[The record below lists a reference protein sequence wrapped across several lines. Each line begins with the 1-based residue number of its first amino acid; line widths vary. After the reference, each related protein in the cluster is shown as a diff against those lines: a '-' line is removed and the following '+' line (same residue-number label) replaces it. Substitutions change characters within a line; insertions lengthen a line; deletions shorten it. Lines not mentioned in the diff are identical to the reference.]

1 MNGKKML
8 FFAMVLA
15 ALAAL
20 YFSSEQ
26 RAARKG
32 RKIELPL
39 TAGFDASRAAGITI
53 TAPGKAA
60 VVLKKHGG
68 SWDIT
73 VGDRTFS
80 ADAAAVTSLLEQI
93 GTLKS
98 ATVAS
103 RNPKNFESFDVS
115 DGKAVDVKIE
125 DAGQKVFAHVL
136 LGKNGPDIFSTYVRA
151 KDAGIVYLVPG
162 ILKNMADRELKDWR
176 DKKIWGLNGGRIAEL
191 TVAGDRNLQLKKDAT
206 GSWQAVCDGKAF
218 AAGKNAAAKAIQS
231 FATLKAADFIDGS
244 PKEAGLDKP
253 LRTITAVLDNG
264 TREVLLVGA
273 DKNAFQHYVKPGSQ
287 KQVFIVEKSETES
300 FSPSCEGLKEGAPSV
315 DNATAKAAYP
325 GQQHE

>member
-1 MNGKKML
+1 
-8 FFAMVLA
+8 MVLA

-26 RAARKG
+26 RAAKKG

-39 TAGFDASRAAGITI
+39 TAGFDASRAAAITI
-53 TAPGKAA
+53 TVPGKAA
-60 VVLKKHGG
+60 VALKKHGE
-68 SWDIT
+68 SWDVT
-73 VGDRTFS
+73 AGDRTFG

-103 RNPKNFESFDVS
+103 RNQKNFESFDVS

-125 DAGQKVFAHVL
+125 DAGQKVSAHVL

-151 KDAGIVYLVPG
+151 KDAGTVYLVPG

-176 DKKIWGLNGGRIAEL
+176 DKKIWGLNGDRIANFI
-191 TVAGDRNLQLKKDAT
+191 VAGDRNLQLKKDAT

-218 AAGKNAAAKAIQS
+218 SAGKGAVTKALQS
-231 FATLKAADFIDGS
+231 LATLKAVDFIDGS

-287 KQVFIVEKSETES
+287 QQVFIVEKSETETI
-300 FSPSCEGLKEGAPSV
+300 SPSCEGLKEGASSA

-325 GQQHE
+325 GK